1 MRFTMVLILAL
12 ITVGCGYGSRNYNS
26 GGSGGSGIAPAI
38 ASLSPPSTPAGSAG
52 FTLTVNG
59 SNFGT
64 GSVVYFNGAAQ
75 STMYVS
81 ANQITAAITATEVA
95 AAGTMPVYIH
105 SGIYNSNT
113 VNFTVQ

>member
-1 MRFTMVLILAL
+1 MRLTTILVLAL
-12 ITVGCGYGSRNYNS
+12 TMMGCGYGSRNYMNP
-26 GGSGGSGIAPAI
+26 GSGGTTNTPSVAALAPA
-38 ASLSPPSTPAGSAG
+38 STAAGSAG

-64 GSVVYFNGAAQ
+64 SSVVYFNGAAQ
-75 STMYVS
+75 TTMYIS
-81 ANQITAAITATEVA
+81 ANQVAAAITASEVA
-95 AAGTMPVYIH
+95 SSGTVPVYVH

>member
-1 MRFTMVLILAL
+1 MRLTTILVLAL
-12 ITVGCGYGSRNYNS
+12 AMMGCGYGSRNYMNP
-26 GGSGGSGIAPAI
+26 GGGTATTPSVAALAPA
-38 ASLSPPSTPAGSAG
+38 STAAGSAG

-64 GSVVYFNGAAQ
+64 NSVVYFNGAAQ
-75 STMYVS
+75 TTMYVS
-81 ANQITAAITATEVA
+81 ANQVAAAITASEVA
-95 AAGTMPVYIH
+95 SSGTIPVYVH